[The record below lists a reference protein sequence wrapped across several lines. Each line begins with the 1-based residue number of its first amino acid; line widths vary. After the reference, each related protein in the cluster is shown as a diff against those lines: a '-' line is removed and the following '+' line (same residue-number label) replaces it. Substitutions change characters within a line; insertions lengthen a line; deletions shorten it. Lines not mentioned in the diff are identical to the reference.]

1 MLSKL
6 SLNLLNVYISNE
18 KGVMVDLLILDKIKV
33 NTISL
38 QSEL

>member
-1 MLSKL
+1 M
-6 SLNLLNVYISNE
+6 YIFLMKKK
-18 KGVMVDLLILDKIKV
+18 KGIMVDLLILDKIKV

>member
-1 MLSKL
+1 M
-6 SLNLLNVYISNE
+6 YIFLMKK
-18 KGVMVDLLILDKIKV
+18 KGIMVDLLILDKIKV